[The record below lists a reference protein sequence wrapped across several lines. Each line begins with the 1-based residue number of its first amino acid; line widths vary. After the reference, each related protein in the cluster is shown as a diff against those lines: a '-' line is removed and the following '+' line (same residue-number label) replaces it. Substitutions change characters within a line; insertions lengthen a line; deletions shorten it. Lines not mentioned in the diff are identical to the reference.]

1 MTAVRGSAADAT
13 TLDDLIARADDLLP
27 ALRDRAQETNALRK
41 LPEATVQAFK
51 DAGIFK
57 VQQPARCGGYELD
70 FGALVHV
77 SAKLGEA
84 CASSAWIASVVASH
98 HWILGMFPAQ
108 AQDDVFGSDPDA
120 IVCSAYAHTDV
131 TAVPAGDGYRLGGTW
146 HYASGIDH
154 ADWVIVLAP
163 VDEGGEKP
171 RMTTVLVPR
180 ADFTVL
186 DTWHASGLKGTG
198 TNDLY
203 IESALVPRHRE
214 LEFDDA
220 NSGDA
225 PGTAVNRAPLYRL
238 PMMGV
243 GAFTVIGPA
252 LGTAMGAFDTYLD
265 AMSGRTGVLSEN
277 KLAEHAPVQL
287 KVAESAAEIDAA
299 RQLIAAD
306 LDEVNAAAKAGATL
320 DRMQRVRFKR
330 NVAFAAQLCR
340 RATDRLVMAM
350 GVPGQKDDHPVQ
362 MRARDMNAMASH
374 GLMSWEPNATPY
386 GRAIFGLDPGSP
398 YF

>member
-1 MTAVRGSAADAT
+1 MTAARDTTSDAT
-13 TLDDLIARADDLLP
+13 TLDDLIGRAAELLP
-27 ALRDRAQETNALRK
+27 ALESRAQETNTLRK
-41 LPEATVQAFK
+41 LPEATVRDFK
-51 DAGIFK
+51 DAGVFK

-77 SAKLGEA
+77 SDKLGEA

-108 AQDDVFGSDPDA
+108 AQDDVWGDDPSA
-120 IVCSAYAHTDV
+120 IVCSAYAHSDA
-131 TAVPAGDGYRLGGTW
+131 TARPEGGGYRLQGTW

-154 ADWVIVLAP
+154 ADWTIVLAP
-163 VDEGGEKP
+163 VDEGVEAP

-180 ADFTVL
+180 EDFTVL

-198 TNDLY
+198 TNDLR
-203 IESALVPRHRE
+203 IDDAFVPKHRE
-214 LEFDDA
+214 LGFDDA
-220 NSGDA
+220 NSGNA
-225 PGTAVNRAPLYRL
+225 PGIAVNRSHIYRL

-243 GAFTVIGPA
+243 GAFTTVGPA
-252 LGTAMGAFDTYLD
+252 LGTAKGALGAYLD
-265 AMSGRTGVLSEN
+265 SVQGRKGVLSAD
-277 KLAEHAPVQL
+277 KLADHAPLQL

-299 RQLIAAD
+299 RVLIAAD
-306 LDEVNAAAKAGATL
+306 LDEINATGKAGGTL

-330 NVAFAAQLCR
+330 DVAFAAQMCR
-340 RATDRLVMAM
+340 KAVDRLVMAM

-362 MRARDMNAMASH
+362 MRARDMNALASH
-374 GLMSWEPNATPY
+374 GLMSWEPNATPF
-386 GRAIFGLDPGSP
+386 GRAAFGLEPGTP

>member
-1 MTAVRGSAADAT
+1 MTAVRDNAADAT
-13 TLDDLIARADDLLP
+13 TLDDLIARADALLP
-27 ALRDRAQETNALRK
+27 TLREQAQETNALRK
-41 LPEATVQAFK
+41 LPEATVAAFK
-51 DAGIFK
+51 TAGFFK

-108 AQDDVFGSDPDA
+108 AQDDVWGDDPSA
-120 IVCSAYAHTDV
+120 IVCSAYAHSDV
-131 TAVPAGDGYRLGGTW
+131 TAVPEGDGYRITGTW
-146 HYASGIDH
+146 HYASGCDH
-154 ADWVIVLAP
+154 ADWTIVLIP
-163 VDEGGEKP
+163 VDEGGEAA

-180 ADFTVL
+180 DDFTVL

-198 TNDLY
+198 TNDLR
-203 IESALVPRHRE
+203 IENAFVPRHRE
-214 LEFDDA
+214 LGFDDA
-220 NSGDA
+220 NTGNA
-225 PGTAVNRAPLYRL
+225 PGTQVNGAPLYRL

-252 LGTAMGAFDTYLD
+252 LGTAQGALD
-265 AMSGRTGVLSEN
+265 AYLSGLAGRTGVLSEN
-277 KLAEHAPVQL
+277 KLVEHAPLQL

-299 RQLIAAD
+299 RLLIAAD
-306 LDEVNAAAKAGATL
+306 LDEINATARAGATL

-330 NVAFAAQLCR
+330 NVAFAAQQCR
-340 RATDRLVMAM
+340 KATDRLVMAM

-386 GRAIFGLDPGSP
+386 GRAIFGLEPGSP